1 MHALDPKGR
10 WWPGH
15 GAGGGEQPEDPNI
28 SRLLTCGLVGAM
40 CLAFASFA
48 PPPFVPLL
56 LAELLR
62 LAALGSA
69 AEALLREEA
78 VFAPNLT
85 AWDQAALL
93 LGTALFL
100 RLVFGV
106 PPSPLELGASAS

>member
-1 MHALDPKGR
+1 MHVLDPKGR
-10 WWPGH
+10 WWPEY
-15 GAGGGEQPEDPNI
+15 GAGGGDPPDDPNI
-28 SRLLTCGLVGAM
+28 HRLLACGVVGAT

-48 PPPFVPLL
+48 PLPFVPFL

-69 AEALLREEA
+69 AEALLRDEA

-93 LGTALFL
+93 FGAALLLGLF
-100 RLVFGV
+100 FGA
-106 PPSPLELGASAS
+106 PPLSLEPGVSAP